1 MSVLYSRSKHLC
13 GAYETHVKCRKTI
26 VRLMK
31 LCFQRLFTDIV
42 FDLNAYVAVN
52 YGGIGVLIG
61 HEMKHS
67 FDVQVSKLDANG
79 I

>member
-1 MSVLYSRSKHLC
+1 
-13 GAYETHVKCRKTI
+13 
-26 VRLMK
+26 MK

-61 HEMKHS
+61 HEMKHN